1 MPFTTNVYEFN
12 FRPWDKVYQWPLAF
26 LHIPHITASKTK
38 NWMSWNNRNSI
49 DSGNKLTRTE
59 PKFKNVFVKNWM
71 TQYIIFLGICLTM
84 FVPLELVT
92 YLSVSVVEF
101 CLIYDRG
108 NIFGTLLT
116 VQYMLVFHF
125 ILNSVFSECL

>member
-101 CLIYDRG
+101 ASFTIVVIYLELFWQYSICL
-108 NIFGTLLT
+108 F
-116 VQYMLVFHF
+116 F
-125 ILNSVFSECL
+125 ISFLIRFFSECL